1 MKALV
6 PDKIL
11 LSLKSGT
18 IAPFYLFYGPEE
30 FWIEIILDEIK
41 RRLIPDSVKDFN
53 LDILYADDVP
63 AAEVLNRARLVPF
76 MSPRRLIIVR
86 RTEQYSKG
94 DRELFLSYMD
104 NPLESTCII
113 WVSGATELKDTFLMR
128 CRDSGRAVNFKRLS
142 EGQAFGWM
150 HKRAEEL
157 GIRIDREAA
166 GILYQMAGSSLRDLY
181 SELEKISA
189 RFPQSRIGVEQ
200 IKDSATFSR
209 LFTVFDLVDSVF
221 HKDALHALE
230 TLHRLFE
237 TQGRDS
243 PAILGILGMVARQ
256 IRLICKAKAG
266 ERQATGKRGAA
277 ERLKPLPQ
285 FVIEKC
291 IAQGKLWEEKELG
304 DALSRIYDADGLIR
318 TGSQGDLVL
327 EHLVV
332 QLCLPLN

>member
-11 LSLKSGT
+11 SSLKSGT

-30 FWIEIILDEIK
+30 FWREIVLDEIEK
-41 RRLIPDSVKDFN
+41 GLIPDSVKDFN

-63 AAEVLNRARLVPF
+63 AGEVLNRARLVPF

-86 RTEQYSKG
+86 RTEQYSKA

-104 NPLESTCII
+104 NPPESTCII
-113 WVSGATELKDTFLMR
+113 WVWGGADAKDRFFVR
-128 CRDSGRAVNFKRLS
+128 CRESGRAVNFKKLT
-142 EGQAFGWM
+142 EGEAFGWM
-150 HKRAEEL
+150 HKRAAEL

-166 GILYQMAGSSLRDLY
+166 GILYQMVGSSLGDLY

-189 RFPQSRIGVEQ
+189 RFPHSRIGVDQ

-209 LFTVFDLVDSVF
+209 LFTVFDLVDYVF

-230 TLHRLFE
+230 TLHRLLE

-243 PAILGILGMVARQ
+243 SAILGILGMVARQ
-256 IRLICKAKAG
+256 IRLICRAKEG
-266 ERQATGKRGAA
+266 ERRARDKRGAA
-277 ERLKPLPQ
+277 ERLKPLPHY
-285 FVIEKC
+285 VIEKC
-291 IAQGKLWEEKELG
+291 IAEGRLWEDKELG
-304 DALSRIYDADGLIR
+304 TALSRIYDADGLIR
-318 TGSQGDLVL
+318 AGSQGDLVL

-332 QLCLPLN
+332 QLCRPLS

>member
-6 PDKIL
+6 PDNIL

-30 FWIEIILDEIK
+30 FWIEIVLDEIK

-53 LDILYADDVP
+53 LEILYADDVP
-63 AAEVLNRARLVPF
+63 APEVLNRARLIPF

-94 DRELFLSYMD
+94 DRELFLSYLD

-113 WVSGATELKDTFLMR
+113 WVSAATGLKDPFLMR
-128 CRDSGRAVNFKRLS
+128 CRESGRAVNFKRLT

-157 GIRIDREAA
+157 GIRIDREAGA
-166 GILYQMAGSSLRDLY
+166 FLYQMVGSSLRDLY
-181 SELEKISA
+181 SELEKVSA
-189 RFPQSRIGVEQ
+189 RFPKSRIGIEQ
-200 IKDSATFSR
+200 IKDSAAFSR
-209 LFTVFDLVDSVF
+209 LFTVFDLVDYVF
-221 HKDALHALE
+221 HKDTLHALE

-237 TQGRDS
+237 TQGRDTAS
-243 PAILGILGMVARQ
+243 ILGILGMVARQ
-256 IRLICKAKAG
+256 IRLISKAKA
-266 ERQATGKRGAA
+266 KKGAA
-277 ERLKPLPQ
+277 ERLKPLPHY
-285 FVIEKC
+285 VIEKC

-304 DALSRIYDADGLIR
+304 AALIRIYDSDGLIR

-332 QLCLPLN
+332 QLCRPLN

>member
-6 PDKIL
+6 PDKML

-63 AAEVLNRARLVPF
+63 AAEVLNRARTVPF
-76 MSPRRLIIVR
+76 LSPRRLIIVR
-86 RTEQYSKG
+86 RTEQYSKTE
-94 DRELFLSYMD
+94 RELFLSYID

-113 WVSGATELKDTFLMR
+113 WVSGATELKDPFLMR
-128 CRDSGRAVNFKRLS
+128 CRESGRAVNFKKLT
-142 EGQAFGWM
+142 EGQAFGWI

-166 GILYQMAGSSLRDLY
+166 PFLYQMVGSSLRDLY
-181 SELEKISA
+181 SELEKISV

-209 LFTVFDLVDSVF
+209 LFTVFDLIDAVF

-256 IRLICKAKAG
+256 IRLICRAKDK
-266 ERQATGKRGAA
+266 KRAA
-277 ERLKPLPQ
+277 ERLKPLPLY
-285 FVIEKC
+285 VIEKC
-291 IAQGKLWEEKELG
+291 IAQGELWEEKELG
-304 DALSRIYDADGLIR
+304 DALSRIYDADGLIK

-332 QLCLPLN
+332 QLCRPLN

>member
-6 PDKIL
+6 PDKVL

-30 FWIEIILDEIK
+30 FWIEIVLDEIK
-41 RRLIPDSVKDFN
+41 KRLIPDSVKDFN
-53 LDILYADDVP
+53 LDILYPDDVP
-63 AAEVLNRARLVPF
+63 AAEVINRARLVPF
-76 MSPRRLIIVR
+76 LSPRRLIIVR
-86 RTEQYSKG
+86 RTGQYSKA

-104 NPLESTCII
+104 NPPGSTCII
-113 WVSGATELKDTFLMR
+113 WVWGAADAKDPFFIR
-128 CRDSGRAVNFKRLS
+128 CRESGRAVNFKKLT
-142 EGQAFGWM
+142 EGQALGWM

-166 GILYQMAGSSLRDLY
+166 GILYQMVGSSLGDLY

-189 RFPQSRIGVEQ
+189 RFPQSRIGVDQ

-209 LFTVFDLVDSVF
+209 LFTVFDLVEYVF

-237 TQGRDS
+237 TQGRD
-243 PAILGILGMVARQ
+243 PAAILGILGMVARQ
-256 IRLICKAKAG
+256 IRLICRA
-266 ERQATGKRGAA
+266 RDTRRAA
-277 ERLKPLPQ
+277 ERLKPLPHY
-285 FVIEKC
+285 VIEKC
-291 IAQGKLWEEKELG
+291 IAQGKLWEDKELG
-304 DALSRIYDADGLIR
+304 TALSRIYDADGLIR

-332 QLCLPLN
+332 QLCRPLN